1 MEEKYYH
8 QWLQNMKNL
17 TARYAQKLLQRFPEP
32 RELLDAPENSLEE
45 ILPPAQFRELLERRR
60 EVRSVY
66 GMQEEYERLSVKGIR
81 FVSCH
86 EKTYPRRLLE
96 IPDPPVGLYYRGS
109 LPERDT
115 LSVAVIGSRE
125 CSEYGVYIARELGAF
140 LGRRGVDVV
149 SGMARGIDGI
159 SQQAALEAGGA
170 SYGVLGSGVDVCYP
184 ASNRSLYDS
193 LIDRGGI
200 LSTYP
205 PGTPAVGRNFPA
217 RNRIVSGLTDAL
229 VVVEARVKSGTLI
242 TVDMALEQGRE
253 VYVVPGRVTDRLSD
267 GCNRLLK
274 QGAGVFLDPESF
286 LEELEELAFLKK
298 IKPEHFN
305 EGKNA
310 KEESGRKDLPVAKEI
325 TAMESIKQNT
335 PRDLEEEL
343 LPVWEKLDLT
353 PKSLEEI
360 GGALGGRYSA
370 AELGVLLLRLVMTGR
385 AKQIS
390 AGHFCRL

>member
-1 MEEKYYH
+1 MEERYYH

-32 RELLDAPENSLEE
+32 RELLDAPENWLEE

-60 EVRSVY
+60 EVRTVY
-66 GMQEEYERLSVKGIR
+66 GMQEEYERLMEKGIR

-109 LPERDT
+109 LPGRDA

-170 SYGVLGSGVDVCYP
+170 SYGVLGSGVDICYP

-200 LSTYP
+200 LSTYS
-205 PGTPAVGRNFPA
+205 PGTPAAGRNFPA

-298 IKPEHFN
+298 IKPERSDEEKN
-305 EGKNA
+305 EEG
-310 KEESGRKDLPVAKEI
+310 ESGRKHWP
-325 TAMESIKQNT
+325 TAEVFSWSRNT
-335 PRDLEEEL
+335 PRDMEEEL
-343 LPVWEKLDLT
+343 VPVWEQLDLT